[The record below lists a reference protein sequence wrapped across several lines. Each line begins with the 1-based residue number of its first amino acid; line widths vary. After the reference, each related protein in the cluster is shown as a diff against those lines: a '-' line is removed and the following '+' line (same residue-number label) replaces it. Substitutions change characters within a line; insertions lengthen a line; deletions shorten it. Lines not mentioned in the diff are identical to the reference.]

1 MRAGLLLLL
10 PALAACGQS
19 AEEKRAADDADVAAV
34 KAAQKRMP
42 PLAPIRPEVLLEEDV
57 ARIDAAGP
65 GCILRMGEGLSPP
78 VLITIGSFGWLKLDG
93 EIVKVAGDSG
103 SERGPAQTWT
113 HYTGKQATLR
123 IGFEDGE
130 VQPTGA
136 SAEGRA
142 ASLTVRDSYDRVIYR
157 GHGIQTCSE

>member
-34 KAAQKRMP
+34 EAAQKRMP
-42 PLAPIRPEVLLEEDV
+42 PLEPVRPQVLLEGDI
-57 ARIDAAGP
+57 ARIDAVGP
-65 GCILRMGEGLSPP
+65 GCILRIGEGLSPP
-78 VLITIGSFGWLKLDG
+78 VLITVGSFGWLKLED
-93 EIVKVAGDSG
+93 EIVKMAGDSG

-113 HYTGKQATLR
+113 HYTGRQATLR

-130 VQPTGA
+130 IQPTGA
-136 SAEGRA
+136 ATEGRA
-142 ASLTVRDSYDRVIYR
+142 AILTMRDSYGRVIYR
-157 GHGIQTCSE
+157 GRGIQTCSD